1 MSARPEERLVRLLKA
16 SEAAGKVVQ
25 EAIVGPDGIRLVF
38 AGPGVGATSPEDFID
53 WRPKAKR

>member
-25 EAIVGPDGIRLVF
+25 EAIVGPDGIRLVY
-38 AGPGVGATSPEDFID
+38 
-53 WRPKAKR
+53 AKPDAPTISEADLVVWKR